1 MKVWLSRPGQ
11 DQSLSDAVWGELHG
25 TGAVSPSPCQAL
37 ADAQQVLCW
46 GGGGLFLHL
55 FPMFSP
61 VLSSLEPQG
70 VGQAGGALLRRGLSP
85 HLPSRWAAGFVRC
98 ETQPDLSLSFFF
110 LFLFSLLTCMFN
122 SRLWNWLG
130 CGLKKN
136 FLKVLAGY

>member
-1 MKVWLSRPGQ
+1 MKVWLSRLGQ
-11 DQSLSDAVWGELHG
+11 DQSLSDAVRGELCG

-85 HLPSRWAAGFVRC
+85 HLPSHWAVGVC
-98 ETQPDLSLSFFF
+98 VVKHSLTF
-110 LFLFSLLTCMFN
+110 LFLFFFYFCSHCSLACLIQ
-122 SRLWNWLG
+122 G
-130 CGLKKN
+130 CGT
-136 FLKVLAGY
+136 G